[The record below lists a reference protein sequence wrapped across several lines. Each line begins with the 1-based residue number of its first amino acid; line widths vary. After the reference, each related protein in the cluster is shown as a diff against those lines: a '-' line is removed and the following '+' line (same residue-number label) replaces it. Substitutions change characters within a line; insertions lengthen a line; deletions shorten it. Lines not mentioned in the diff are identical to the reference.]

1 MTNGNLKSNMA
12 KHKSTLIIIV
22 VIIILAIFV
31 VAGFIIL
38 PKINNQKND
47 KVWQAVFLSNG
58 QVYFG
63 HLQNRNS
70 QYATLTNIYYLKVQQ
85 ALQPA
90 GEEGNNNTNSSD
102 QTQLTLIKLGEE
114 LHGPQDKMIIN
125 RDQILFI
132 EDLKDDSQIV
142 KTILQNKK

>member
-1 MTNGNLKSNMA
+1 
-12 KHKSTLIIIV
+12 LIIIV
-22 VIIILAIFV
+22 VIVILAIFV
-31 VAGFIIL
+31 AAGFIIL
-38 PKINNQKND
+38 PRINNQKNN

-70 QYATLTNIYYLKVQQ
+70 QYPVLTEIYYLKVQQ
-85 ALQPA
+85 ALQP
-90 GEEGNNNTNSSD
+90 EGNTNTNTNTN
-102 QTQLTLIKLGEE
+102 QTQLSLIKLGDE

-125 RDQILFI
+125 KDQILFI
-132 EDLKDDSQIV
+132 EDLKDDSQVV